1 MKGTE
6 LAAGA
11 AKMHLR
17 QLRPHPVALPE
28 AEFSPRQKLLFSVVP
43 RSCAR
48 CGAAGGQ
55 RLQRGLRGTRRGQ
68 EMERQENPAVFKSS
82 SVCGQEHNEELARPA
97 MPQRGGSLARVSRK
111 IPNISP
117 EKRQPGDSWKRVQQ
131 GAADGWDVTAVPP
144 PKRLQ
149 PGGDGNLG

>member
-1 MKGTE
+1 MLPRCTSDSSDHILLLCLK
-6 LAAGA
+6 
-11 AKMHLR
+11 R
-17 QLRPHPVALPE
+17 NSHPDKSCCL
-28 AEFSPRQKLLFSVVP
+28 AEFPG
-43 RSCAR
+43 SCAR
-48 CGAAGGQ
+48 CEAAGGQ

-82 SVCGQEHNEELARPA
+82 SVCGQEHNEELTRPA
-97 MPQRGGSLARVSRK
+97 TPQRGGSLARVSRK
-111 IPNISP
+111 IPKISP

>member
-48 CGAAGGQ
+48 REAAGGQ
-55 RLQRGLRGTRRGQ
+55 RLQRGLRGTRHGQ
-68 EMERQENPAVFKSS
+68 EMQRQENPAVFKSS

-97 MPQRGGSLARVSRK
+97 TPQRGGSLARVSRK